1 MATTSK
7 ARPGKGPTG
16 RGSTAKGPI
25 KEPVITLSAGP
36 VAAFPRILRAMSRP
50 VHYDFDPWFQQ
61 FYEDV
66 TRKAAKALRVKQP
79 ALILHCEPA
88 PGIEAAAAS
97 LIAPTDVVLN
107 LASGVYGKGFG
118 YWSARYHKEMVEIE
132 VPYNEAIDPAAV
144 KAAFKKRPDIKI
156 VSLVHHD
163 TPSGTINPARE
174 IGKIVHD
181 NGALLIV
188 DAVSS
193 FGGMDIHPDDCHAD
207 IFITGPGKCLG
218 GAPGLTVMAVSD
230 RAWKHIKANPK
241 APFASALSLSD
252 WKDAW
257 SKDKPFPFTPSV
269 SEVNGLDAAFDQYFD
284 EGPEQVWQRH
294 ALTAKATRA
303 GIKAMGLALWAKS
316 EAIASPTCTAVRV
329 PDGVRDADIIAA
341 ARDAF
346 GVVFSSGRNETKGKL
361 IRIGHMGPVAEPI
374 YAVVALS
381 AFGGALR
388 RLGRK
393 VNVGA
398 GIEAA
403 MAVIAA
409 DRH

>member
-1 MATTSK
+1 MSP
-7 ARPGKGPTG
+7 RP
-16 RGSTAKGPI
+16 SI

-36 VAAFPRILRAMSRP
+36 VAAYPRILQALSRP
-50 VHYDFDPWFQQ
+50 IQYDYDPYFQQ

-66 TRKAAKALRVKQP
+66 ARKCAKAMRVSQP

-88 PGIEAAAAS
+88 PGIEATAAS
-97 LIAPTDVVLN
+97 LIGPNDVVLN

-132 VPYNEAIDPAAV
+132 VPFNDSISPDAV
-144 KAAFKKRPDIKI
+144 AAAFKRRPDIKI

-174 IGKIVHD
+174 IGKIVRD
-181 NGALLIV
+181 NDALLIV

-193 FGGMDIHPDDCHAD
+193 FGGMDIHPEDCFAD
-207 IFITGPGKCLG
+207 VFITGPGKCLG

-230 RAWKHIKANPK
+230 RAWEHIEANPK
-241 APFASALSLSD
+241 APFASALSLKD

-257 SKDKPFPFTPSV
+257 SKEKPFPFTPSV
-269 SEVNGLDAAFDQYFD
+269 AEVNGLDAAIDQYLD
-284 EGPEQVWQRH
+284 EGPEKVWHRH
-294 ALTAKATRA
+294 ALTAAATRA
-303 GIKAMGLALWAKS
+303 GLKAMDLPLWAKT

-329 PDGVRDADIIAA
+329 PEGIKDSDIIAT
-341 ARDAF
+341 ARAEY
-346 GVVFSSGRNETKGKL
+346 GVVFSSGRNDTQGKL

-374 YAVVALS
+374 YAVVALT

-393 VNVGA
+393 VDIGA

-403 MAVIAA
+403 TAVIGAGKA
-409 DRH
+409 